1 MDWFKQSI
9 QKIWDEIL
17 KNIGVVIFGFLISG
31 GYLVAVR
38 YLEKFRDWIRSYPS
52 DWFLTPLVLFMVLA
66 AILLR
71 INHKQRKELTSFK
84 AQTSKSNEG
93 SRLVTHVGVWWKIY
107 PDSRYI
113 EDFPYCPC
121 CEPPKK
127 LVQTEWFED
136 EIYKCPHTNTEI
148 KLYDHV
154 PRKRDEIL
162 NSLYSTYFKD
172 RGALFHEDF
181 YKEFSRRKELN
192 PEMSDDEIF
201 EVLLKLKPLSFI
213 PEEEIEEIRS
223 QFKGPHQF
231 MSYLRRHYD
240 RYAKYIEPVDEKA

>member
-172 RGALFHEDF
+172 R
-181 YKEFSRRKELN
+181 
-192 PEMSDDEIF
+192 
-201 EVLLKLKPLSFI
+201 
-213 PEEEIEEIRS
+213 
-223 QFKGPHQF
+223 
-231 MSYLRRHYD
+231 
-240 RYAKYIEPVDEKA
+240 